1 MRFLAGHD
9 TIDGTILG
17 KTEGFPIRQKI
28 TKDTVS
34 EGFSVTMVLADL
46 IPVVFFWFSAI
57 RAGQRFHGTLFML
70 GAGVRFLP
78 GTVKVLRKLMVAVSR

>member
-1 MRFLAGHD
+1 
-9 TIDGTILG
+9 
-17 KTEGFPIRQKI
+17 
-28 TKDTVS
+28 
-34 EGFSVTMVLADL
+34 MVLADL

-57 RAGQRFHGTLFML
+57 CAGQRFHGTLFML

>member
-1 MRFLAGHD
+1 M
-9 TIDGTILG
+9 
-17 KTEGFPIRQKI
+17 RQKI
-28 TKDTVS
+28 TQDTVS

>member
-1 MRFLAGHD
+1 M
-9 TIDGTILG
+9 
-17 KTEGFPIRQKI
+17 RQKI

-57 RAGQRFHGTLFML
+57 RAGQRFHGT
-70 GAGVRFLP
+70 
-78 GTVKVLRKLMVAVSR
+78 VKVLRKLMVAVSR

>member
-1 MRFLAGHD
+1 M
-9 TIDGTILG
+9 
-17 KTEGFPIRQKI
+17 RQKI

-34 EGFSVTMVLADL
+34 EGFSVTM
-46 IPVVFFWFSAI
+46 VFFWFSAI

>member
-1 MRFLAGHD
+1 M
-9 TIDGTILG
+9 
-17 KTEGFPIRQKI
+17 RQKI

-57 RAGQRFHGTLFML
+57 RAGPVSYTHLTLPTK
-70 GAGVRFLP
+70 A
-78 GTVKVLRKLMVAVSR
+78 